1 MCQAQLVTSGGF
13 GDPEQSLDEQV
24 GVLIEVVALDL
35 EAADHVGTRL
45 ADGGGELVDALA
57 GVEREG
63 QEAGSLLPAHGGEVG
78 DVAEGERGL
87 ADDEQSVGPR
97 ADQHDV
103 GGVHRLQVGLAD
115 LGQAGDRPM
124 LLLELVG
131 DQFGRVPGVAG
142 ETLDEQCCLHRY
154 RFKQVRPTSVKVRAP
169 SDGPPPTAAKLA
181 WMLDAD
187 RTPIGSAREAILT
200 EFLKQD
206 DLVGVDNVK
215 IEDVLNAAHSSP
227 SSLYHHFGSRAGL
240 RGAARSERQRLGILE
255 EDASLLELTASMTTP
270 EEFADF
276 MAAQLRRTVS
286 DPASF
291 IRRRERLEA
300 LVAGLRDDDIG
311 VEAYV
316 NLYMTMSMGQLATSS
331 MLDVERWLD
340 VAIPAFI
347 APLRP

>member
-1 MCQAQLVTSGGF
+1 
-13 GDPEQSLDEQV
+13 
-24 GVLIEVVALDL
+24 
-35 EAADHVGTRL
+35 
-45 ADGGGELVDALA
+45 
-57 GVEREG
+57 
-63 QEAGSLLPAHGGEVG
+63 
-78 DVAEGERGL
+78 
-87 ADDEQSVGPR
+87 
-97 ADQHDV
+97 
-103 GGVHRLQVGLAD
+103 
-115 LGQAGDRPM
+115 
-124 LLLELVG
+124 
-131 DQFGRVPGVAG
+131 
-142 ETLDEQCCLHRY
+142 
-154 RFKQVRPTSVKVRAP
+154 
-169 SDGPPPTAAKLA
+169 
-181 WMLDAD
+181 MLDAD